1 MAAIE
6 NLEQSVFPDQYV
18 RLGDSIETNKVLGR
32 ELEGSQALLQL
43 IHEEIQKAVKVC
55 IGQFVSPLP
64 PIDFLLLLN

>member
-18 RLGDSIETNKVLGR
+18 RLGESIETNKVLAR

-55 IGQFVSPLP
+55 FLTLSVNSVLQ
-64 PIDFLLLLN
+64 DFLLAS